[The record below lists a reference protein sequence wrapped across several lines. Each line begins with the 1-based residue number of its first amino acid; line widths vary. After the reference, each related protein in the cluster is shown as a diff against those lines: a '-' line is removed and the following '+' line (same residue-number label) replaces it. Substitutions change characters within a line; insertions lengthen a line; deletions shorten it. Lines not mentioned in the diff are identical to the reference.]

1 MQNFYLIYQNIWN
14 SCASGTGKGDPDWI
28 RDKLLQVQAESRDP
42 DIFNEKRLDPEDDE
56 KLSSIIR
63 DLDVIVDHLEYC
75 ENEIRTLAVKY
86 KTKGDGGNA
95 RTGH

>member
-14 SCASGTGKGDPDWI
+14 SCASGTGKGDPGWI
-28 RDKLLQVQAESRDP
+28 RDRLLQVQAESRDP

-56 KLSSIIR
+56 KLASIIR

-75 ENEIRTLAVKY
+75 ENEIRTLAMKY
-86 KTKGDGGNA
+86 RNKEQK
-95 RTGH
+95 